1 MALKLNLSQINSA
14 SGGNQAMRETL
25 TGIYNE
31 LRNIYAR
38 TGGGPI
44 RKIDSGSGAA
54 RAVFQAPPPPSQLT
68 VTGANGSFLA
78 SIALPQ
84 SASGAGA
91 PQNAA
96 NAPIYQ
102 QISSSPAADFR
113 SGVTTY
119 PVSTATSYV
128 FPNPGQTLYWRLRSS
143 WDQKNWNSFVTL
155 PGAVSSGRQSSAAT
169 ENNLSLNQ
177 SNFATID
184 SVAAGDTATVRI
196 YGSGGPGSSWARVAG
211 SASQTVPGGT
221 VLNVAYGAN
230 LYVAWDG
237 AQYQTKPA
245 LTQTFPDG
253 WVPVGKVSV
262 IANGSGLV
270 LPTFKLFVSSG
281 AVIAIQILT
290 AGNGLTAAPSLTI
303 ADSTGTG
310 ATAACTVS
318 AGSVNGASITN
329 SGSGYSASPSIAA
342 SGGVAA
348 GSGGGG
354 GPQGNNGGRLYADV

>member
-14 SGGNQAMRETL
+14 SGNNQAMRETL
-25 TGIYNE
+25 TGIYHE
-31 LRNIYAR
+31 LQNVYAR

-44 RKIDSGSGAA
+44 QKIDSGSGAA
-54 RAVFQAPPPPSQLT
+54 GKVFQAPPPPSQLT
-68 VTGANGSFLA
+68 VTGANGCFLA

-84 SASGAGA
+84 SASGSSA

-102 QISSSPAADFR
+102 QLSSSPTADFS

-119 PVSTATSYV
+119 PVSTATSFV

-143 WDQKNWNSFVTL
+143 WDQKNWNSYVAL
-155 PGAVSSGRQSSAAT
+155 PGPVSSGKQSSAAT
-169 ENNLSLNQ
+169 DKNLSLNQ

-184 SVAAGDTATVRI
+184 SVAAGAAATIRI
-196 YGSGGPGSSWARVAG
+196 YGSGGPGSSWARVVG
-211 SASQTVPGGT
+211 TGSQTIPGGT
-221 VLNVAYGAN
+221 VANIAYGAN

-237 AQYQTKPA
+237 AQYQAKPA

-253 WVPVGKVSV
+253 WIPVGKVSV
-262 IANGSGLV
+262 IANGTGLV
-270 LPTFKLFVSSG
+270 LPTFKPIVSGG
-281 AVIAIQILT
+281 AVIAIQIVS
-290 AGNGLTAAPSLTI
+290 AGNGLTAAPTLTI
-303 ADSTGTG
+303 TDSSGTG
-310 ATAACTVS
+310 ATAVCTVS

-342 SGGVAA
+342 SGGVATGA
-348 GSGGGG
+348 GGGG